1 MASALRK
8 GLDTVPAGFVLIY
21 LVLLACPCV
30 LAQSATQTTQE
41 TNSKIAAMAAAADRP
56 VADRPAGDVPIGP
69 GDLLHIDVF
78 QVQDL
83 SGDVRVGQTGL
94 IALPLIPDRIP
105 VAGCTPFELSEKL
118 DKLLQTNGL
127 VMRPQVSVFVKEQ
140 TSEPIS
146 VAGAVSHP
154 AILQQS
160 GQTTLIEALAAA
172 GGVSNDAG
180 DNILVARPV
189 APKPTCGEP
198 DPPADPKSDP
208 QMIHVKVSDLLEKGD
223 PTFNIPVYG
232 GDVITV
238 PRAGIIY
245 MVGGV
250 VQPGGYALNDPGA
263 TFNMMKMIALAHGIL
278 SNARQNSAVVLRKDP
293 TTGQTKQIPVKVK
306 RILQRKDPDIRLY
319 AGDIV
324 YIPTSGVKRALGI
337 AGAAAIGIGTGVAIF
352 RIE

>member
-1 MASALRK
+1 MASAIRRAQ
-8 GLDTVPAGFVLIY
+8 DCARAGFVLIF
-21 LVLLACPCV
+21 LVLFACGCSF
-30 LAQSATQTTQE
+30 AQSETQTAQQ
-41 TNSKIAAMAAAADRP
+41 TNARIALLAATAPRA
-56 VADRPAGDVPIGP
+56 AGDIPIGA

-78 QVQDL
+78 EVQDL

-105 VAGCTPFELSEKL
+105 VAGCTPYELGERL

-127 VMRPQVSVFVKEQ
+127 VMHPQVSVTVKEED
-140 TSEPIS
+140 SEPIS
-146 VAGAVSHP
+146 VSGAVAHP
-154 AILQQS
+154 AILQQT

-172 GGVSNDAG
+172 GGVASDAG
-180 DNILVARPV
+180 DNILVARQAATRPV
-189 APKPTCGEP
+189 CGEP
-198 DPPADPKSDP
+198 DPPADPKADP
-208 QMIHVKVSDLLEKGD
+208 EMIHVKVSELLEKGD
-223 PTFNIPVYG
+223 PAFNIPVYG

-245 MVGGV
+245 MAGGV

-263 TFNMMKMIALAHGIL
+263 TFNMMKMIALARGL
-278 SNARQNSAVVLRKDP
+278 VSNAKQNSAVVLRKDP

-324 YIPTSGVKRALGI
+324 YIPTSGFKHALGI
-337 AGAAAIGIGTGVAIF
+337 AGAAAVAVGTGIAIY
-352 RIE
+352 RIQ

>member
-1 MASALRK
+1 MASTVRR
-8 GLDTVPAGFVLIY
+8 GLESAQAGFAFIF
-21 LVLLACPCV
+21 LVLFACTCAFAQDASETAQQTNARIASLAAEVP
-30 LAQSATQTTQE
+30 
-41 TNSKIAAMAAAADRP
+41 RP
-56 VADRPAGDVPIGP
+56 TGDIPIGA

-105 VAGCTPFELSEKL
+105 VAGCTPYELGEKL
-118 DKLLQTNGL
+118 DKLLQVNGL
-127 VMRPQVSVFVKEQ
+127 VMHPQVLVTVKDQ

-146 VAGAVSHP
+146 VAGAVAHP
-154 AILQQS
+154 AILQQT

-172 GGVSNDAG
+172 GGVATDAG
-180 DNILVARPV
+180 DNILVARQAVSRPI
-189 APKPTCGEP
+189 CGEP
-198 DPPADPKSDP
+198 DPPADPKAAP
-208 QMIHVKVSDLLEKGD
+208 EMIHVKVSDLLEKGD

-263 TFNMMKMIALAHGIL
+263 TFNMMKMIALAHGL
-278 SNARQNSAVVLRKDP
+278 TSNAKQNSAVVLRKDP
-293 TTGQTKQIPVKVK
+293 KNGQTKQIPVRLKK
-306 RILQRKDPDIRLY
+306 ILQRKDPDIRLY

-324 YIPTSGVKRALGI
+324 YIPTSGLKHALGI
-337 AGAAAIGIGTGVAIF
+337 AGAAAIGIGTGIAIY
-352 RIE
+352 RIQ